1 LLRLDTTLLTD
12 AGASLFPGFYLVH
25 SHGLQT
31 TQDGSVT
38 SLPTHLSLSYKG
50 TICLTLPLES
60 VKIQQK
66 SPIEQL
72 SSVPDSSA
80 PDALK
85 APYRRVWVLED
96 SPDTVRLMYQ
106 VGDLKFITPSISKQ

>member
-1 LLRLDTTLLTD
+1 
-12 AGASLFPGFYLVH
+12 
-25 SHGLQT
+25 
-31 TQDGSVT
+31 
-38 SLPTHLSLSYKG
+38 LSYKG

-60 VKIQQK
+60 VQSQGK

-72 SSVPDSSA
+72 PSVPDAQA

-85 APYRRVWVLED
+85 APYRRVWVWED